1 MLLSDLEVEDLS
13 VFLVFVLL
21 FTLLLS
27 WVELFDLL
35 IERVL
40 SLEVLV
46 LESFDLVVALVEEL
60 LDALSLFIVTSDLSD
75 LVFDKAED
83 DLVVVPARVGL
94 STSVVL

>member
-60 LDALSLFIVTSDLSD
+60 LLALSLFIVTSDLSD